1 VLISAGANVNASN
14 EAGETPLFHAP
25 NAELAT
31 IYLDSGADINHR
43 DTFGCTA
50 LHTAVSNA
58 AYNSTEIEVIEC
70 LLEHGAVVD
79 AQDDDGKTSLQ
90 CAVED
95 SDDRIVRILLAYG
108 ADPVPL
114 FAPIY
119 ECCSSGQIDFGFSA
133 AETKAL
139 MLEAGYSD
147 GDVRSMFDKYGRQ
160 ESGHGN

>member
-1 VLISAGANVNASN
+1 MLISAGANVNASN